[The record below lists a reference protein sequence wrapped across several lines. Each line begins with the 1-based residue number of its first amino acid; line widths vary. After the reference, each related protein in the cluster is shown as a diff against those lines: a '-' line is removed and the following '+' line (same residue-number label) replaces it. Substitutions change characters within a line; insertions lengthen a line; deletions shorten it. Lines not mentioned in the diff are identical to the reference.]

1 MSKILLKVNNMK
13 VSLNNSNRSLQI
25 IRGFDMQINEGEIV
39 GVLGESGSGK
49 TVSSSMIAQIYDAD
63 EGNIDNGEVIFKGTN
78 LVSLNETEMNKIRG
92 RQISYIF
99 QNPSSALNP
108 YKKVGKQLEDLMKIH
123 DLECSKSFILDAM
136 TEVGLTGVE
145 TVYDMFP
152 FQLSGGQNQRIMI
165 CQSILCK
172 PDLLIADEPTSSID
186 AMLRKKI
193 LNLLKEINHK
203 YNMAIIFITHDFDVA
218 KYLCDRLIIM
228 YGGLV
233 VEEGSIKD
241 ILINP
246 KHPYTEELIKCAGSL
261 DRREEY
267 LYSLGG
273 SPPIP
278 AEFKDECPFYN
289 RCKYKVSSCSEQ
301 IPEMIITEYG
311 KARCPVRFNKEVV

>member
-1 MSKILLKVNNMK
+1 
-13 VSLNNSNRSLQI
+13 
-25 IRGFDMQINEGEIV
+25 
-39 GVLGESGSGK
+39 
-49 TVSSSMIAQIYDAD
+49 MI
-63 EGNIDNGEVIFKGTN
+63 
-78 LVSLNETEMNKIRG
+78 
-92 RQISYIF
+92 
-99 QNPSSALNP
+99 
-108 YKKVGKQLEDLMKIH
+108 
-123 DLECSKSFILDAM
+123 
-136 TEVGLTGVE
+136 EVGLTDVE

-193 LNLLKEINHK
+193 LKLLKEINKK

-241 ILINP
+241 IFVNP
-246 KHPYTEELIKCAGSL
+246 MHPYTEELIKCAGSL
-261 DRREEY
+261 DSREEY
-267 LYSLGG
+267 LYSLDG

-278 AEFKDECPFYN
+278 AEFKNECPFYD
-289 RCKYKVSSCSEQ
+289 RCKYRVKSCSVE
-301 IPEMIITEYG
+301 IPKIIETKLG
-311 KARCPVRFNKEVV
+311 KTRCPVRFKAVD